1 MAEVEVNLPD
11 RLYSE
16 IERLAESEFLNREE
30 AIDELLTA
38 GIRAYQ
44 DSANAGEEEDTMG
57 EEMWNIEET
66 DPGAMTEED
75 SRDDYT
81 F

>member
-44 DSANAGEEEDTMG
+44 DTPGNADEEETMG
-57 EEMWNIEET
+57 EEMWNLEET
-66 DPGAMTEED
+66 DPGAVTED
-75 SRDDYT
+75 DARDDYT